1 MAFLKKDMSN
11 DRMILTTDPHAN
23 WTPWIDKLEIESGKP
38 VRFDP
43 ADKSNYFIKKKGF
56 DGK

>member
-1 MAFLKKDMSN
+1 MSN
-11 DRMILTTDPHAN
+11 DRKILTTDPHAN
-23 WTPWIDKLEIESGKP
+23 WTPWIDKLEVESGKP